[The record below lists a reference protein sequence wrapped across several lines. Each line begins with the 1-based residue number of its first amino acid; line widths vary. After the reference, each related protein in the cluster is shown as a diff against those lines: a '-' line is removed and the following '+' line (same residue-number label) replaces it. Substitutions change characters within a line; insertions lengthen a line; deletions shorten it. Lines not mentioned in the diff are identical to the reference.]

1 MTPREEI
8 AEAFR
13 AVQNTLEKGLQATG
27 SEDAIIAMQHRFEN
41 IYDAI
46 EANEDYVYLAQETIA
61 NFFIMHPNLTHVIPR
76 ELLWRLGGSCLHFLT
91 DDEIAEFTRQE
102 EQLH

>member
-61 NFFIMHPNLTHVIPR
+61 NFFIMHPNLTHVIPGNFY
-76 ELLWRLGGSCLHFLT
+76 GGWAVRACIF
-91 DDEIAEFTRQE
+91 
-102 EQLH
+102 